1 LTGQLREEYKNTSTS
16 NINYLPKLF
25 MPEIINPILTEAA
38 SCFKGAR
45 KNLMEGVS
53 LLYQIRSESLYEP
66 LHDSFSDYLESE
78 CHVSDSWAS
87 KALTAFQYYVV
98 ESGVS
103 HAKLEGTD
111 LEKLYLSVKAGGS
124 PEEKLAKAQTLTRQE
139 LKLEIREEVA
149 PHEHN
154 WIQFC
159 SICHKRHD

>member
-1 LTGQLREEYKNTSTS
+1 MERTKYMTNEL
-16 NINYLPKLF
+16 
-25 MPEIINPILTEAA
+25 INPILQEAA

-53 LLYQIRSESLYEP
+53 LLYKIRAESLYEP
-66 LHDSFSDYLESE
+66 RYDTFSDYLESE
-78 CHVSDSWAS
+78 CQVSDSWAS
-87 KALTAFQYYVV
+87 KALTTFQYYVV
-98 ESGVS
+98 ESGLS

-124 PEEKLAKAQTLTRQE
+124 PEEKLSKAQTLTRQE
-139 LKLEIREEVA
+139 LKLEIREEVS